1 MGSDFKSGDKVR
13 WNTPQGETHGVVQR
27 KETKKVMVGGTK
39 LDGSE
44 DDPVYIVKSDKTG
57 KEAGHKAGALK
68 RAS

>member
-1 MGSDFKSGDKVR
+1 MSTDFKSGAKVR

-27 KETKKVMVGGTK
+27 KETKAVTVGATK
-39 LDGSE
+39 LKGSE

-57 KEAGHKAGALK
+57 KEAGHKATGLK

>member
-1 MGSDFKSGDKVR
+1 MASDFEHGDKVR

-27 KETKKVMVGGTK
+27 KETTTVTVGGTK
-39 LDGSE
+39 LNGSE

-57 KEAGHKAGALK
+57 KQAGHKAGALK